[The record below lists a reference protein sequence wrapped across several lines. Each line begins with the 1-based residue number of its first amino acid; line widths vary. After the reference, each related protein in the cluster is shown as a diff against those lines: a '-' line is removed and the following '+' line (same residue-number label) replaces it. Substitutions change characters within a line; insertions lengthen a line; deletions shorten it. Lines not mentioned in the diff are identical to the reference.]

1 MYAQQEARFF
11 ADAVLVV
18 CHAGAVGGADL
29 AENCAALRHDFR
41 NAEAITNFDELAAG
55 DDDLAALGQR
65 RENKEHCG
73 GTVVDDD
80 RGFGASEPL
89 QRLCCMHVAFAARTG
104 LEVVFEIA
112 VLRCSAPESFDHRSR
127 VRRARKSSSTAR
139 VTSTSKLRST
149 GLARAARRG

>member
-1 MYAQQEARFF
+1 MYAQQEGRFF
-11 ADAVLVV
+11 ADGVFVV
-18 CHAGAVGGADL
+18 RNARAIGGADL

-80 RGFGASEPL
+80 PGFGASEPL
-89 QRLCCMHVAFAARTG
+89 QRMCCMHVSFSARSS
-104 LEVVFEIA
+104 LE
-112 VLRCSAPESFDHRSR
+112 
-127 VRRARKSSSTAR
+127 
-139 VTSTSKLRST
+139 
-149 GLARAARRG
+149 